1 MMKVISILLLSI
13 LLLGCNMDQN
23 NLNNEIDS
31 KDKKGKLKINKQ
43 KLIIKTD

>member
-1 MMKVISILLLSI
+1 MKVISLILMTI

-23 NLNNEIDS
+23 NLNKEINSEEKID
-31 KDKKGKLKINKQ
+31 KLKINKQ

>member
-1 MMKVISILLLSI
+1 MKFISLILFTI

-31 KDKKGKLKINKQ
+31 KEKKGKLKINKQ
-43 KLIIKTD
+43 KLIIKID